1 MSYCEKLPLTMKSC
15 FYPLIGDAIFGWIGD
30 FIDVFSIMATL
41 FGVCTSLGLG
51 ARQVAKGL
59 SVLSSSIDAE
69 SIPLQVKNDSIR
81 KQISDISLLNYI
93 DSNRLNST
101 FFCNYIGDTN
111 MVYYCSRH
119 PLYSIR
125 AEYGNTKTI

>member
-81 KQISDISLLNYI
+81 KQISDIFQMDRNI
-93 DSNRLNST
+93 MMNST

>member
-1 MSYCEKLPLTMKSC
+1 MKSC

-81 KQISDISLLNYI
+81 KQISDIYSNGKKFHDLFYI
-93 DSNRLNST
+93 
-101 FFCNYIGDTN
+101 FFNYIGDTN

>member
-81 KQISDISLLNYI
+81 KQISDKMDRNIMM
-93 DSNRLNST
+93 NST